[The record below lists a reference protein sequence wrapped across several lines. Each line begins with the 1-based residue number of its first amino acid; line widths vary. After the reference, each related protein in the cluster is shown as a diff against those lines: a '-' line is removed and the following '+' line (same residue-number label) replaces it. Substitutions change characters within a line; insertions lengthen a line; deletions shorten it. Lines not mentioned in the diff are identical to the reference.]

1 MRERTKIMLSIATFF
16 LCAGL
21 IVFVVMMSA
30 NGWDFSKLN
39 TVKHTEDTH
48 AFTEEFHTISL
59 DTNSGDV
66 TILPSEND
74 TCTVVCK
81 YPEKWSHSA
90 VVEDGVLKIYLE
102 DTTSWFNN
110 IHIGIAVTDPEI
122 SIFLPEKTY
131 KLLLADVSSGDIN
144 IMRNVSF
151 IDIDITTKSGDVT
164 CYTIVDQAL
173 RIKTSSGDV
182 TLDDVFTGDI
192 DVETSSGDVDLVK
205 CQAWNSIKINTSSGD
220 VEGDLR
226 GSYTYLAE
234 SSSGDIRFPKDEEG
248 VKCNINT
255 SSGDINIRRSKDPAV
270 CTPTTAPDAT
280 PTLAP
285 DATPTAPPA
294 TPTPTGPVL
303 EVVHK
308 LENPPKD
315 ITPAIVVNTMIIYP
329 DDAVVKVILHCDKP
343 STELHNGSTLG
354 GIGFESETPDS
365 EYPFTLTQMVS
376 AGDEIYFEYELRK
389 LLDDAQSRGAKKL
402 MIIVDETSG
411 FSLVGVDIEY
421 YR

>member
-1 MRERTKIMLSIATFF
+1 MRERTKVLLSIATFF
-16 LCAGL
+16 VGAGL
-21 IVFVVMMSA
+21 IVFIVMMTA
-30 NGWDFSKLN
+30 NGWDFSKLS
-39 TVKHTEDTH
+39 TVKHLEDTYTITEDFQTV
-48 AFTEEFHTISL
+48 SL
-59 DTNSGDV
+59 DTESADV
-66 TILPSEND
+66 RILPSED
-74 TCTVVCK
+74 GSCKVVCK
-81 YPEKWSHSA
+81 YPEKSSHSVA
-90 VVEDGVLKIYLE
+90 VEDGVLKIHFE
-102 DTTSWFNN
+102 DNSSWTDN
-110 IHIGIAVTDPEI
+110 IGFSIKSPEI
-122 SIFLPEKTY
+122 SVYLSEKMF

-192 DVETSSGDVDLVK
+192 DVETGSGDVDLVK

-226 GSYTYLAE
+226 GSYTYLVE

-280 PTLAP
+280 PT
-285 DATPTAPPA
+285 
-294 TPTPTGPVL
+294 PTGPVL

-315 ITPAIVVNTMIIYP
+315 ITPAIVVNTMVIYP
-329 DDAVVKVILHCDKP
+329 EDAVVKVILHCDKP

-389 LLDDAQSRGAKKL
+389 LLDDTQSRGAKKL

>member
-1 MRERTKIMLSIATFF
+1 MRERTKVLLSIATFF
-16 LCAGL
+16 VGAGL
-21 IVFVVMMSA
+21 IVFIVMMTA
-30 NGWDFSKLN
+30 NGWDFSKLS
-39 TVKHTEDTH
+39 TVKHLEDTYTITEDFQTV
-48 AFTEEFHTISL
+48 SL
-59 DTNSGDV
+59 DTESADV
-66 TILPSEND
+66 RILPSED
-74 TCTVVCK
+74 GSCKVVCK
-81 YPEKWSHSA
+81 YPEKSNHSVA
-90 VVEDGVLKIYLE
+90 VEDGVLKIHFE
-102 DTTSWFNN
+102 DNSSWIDN
-110 IHIGIAVTDPEI
+110 IGFSIKSPEI
-122 SIFLPEKTY
+122 SVYLSEKMF
-131 KLLLADVSSGDIN
+131 KFLLADVSSGDIN

-192 DVETSSGDVDLVK
+192 DVETGSGDVDLVK

-226 GSYTYLAE
+226 GSYTYLVE

-280 PTLAP
+280 PT
-285 DATPTAPPA
+285 APPA

-308 LENPPKD
+308 IENPPTEQ
-315 ITPAIVVNTMIIYP
+315 TPVIVVNTLVIYPKDAVMKVYARCNERSSFVHSGTTIGGIGMGVNTP
-329 DDAVVKVILHCDKP
+329 DDA
-343 STELHNGSTLG
+343 
-354 GIGFESETPDS
+354 
-365 EYPFTLTQMVS
+365 YPFVLTQDPS
-376 AGDEIYFEYELRK
+376 EGDTVCFEFELGT
-389 LLDDAQSRGAKKL
+389 LFDYAQSKDAKKL
-402 MIIVDETSG
+402 MFILDEGSG